1 MEAGAKEVAIFP
13 AASESFTKANLNCSI
28 EESLRRFHDVCHA
41 AKEQNVPVR
50 GCALLL
56 LNLLEFSLVY
66 LDTTSIGRQ
75 ELALIETVCWIG
87 TVQVCVMCC
96 GVPDRRSCIP

>member
-28 EESLRRFHDVCHA
+28 EESLHRFRDVCNA

-50 GCALLL
+50 GCAMLLS
-56 LNLLEFSLVY
+56 NLLEFALDY
-66 LDTTSIGRQ
+66 LSTTSLGCQ
-75 ELALIETVCWIG
+75 ELALIDIVCWVGIA
-87 TVQVCVMCC
+87 QICVMCC
-96 GVPDRRSCIP
+96 RVPD